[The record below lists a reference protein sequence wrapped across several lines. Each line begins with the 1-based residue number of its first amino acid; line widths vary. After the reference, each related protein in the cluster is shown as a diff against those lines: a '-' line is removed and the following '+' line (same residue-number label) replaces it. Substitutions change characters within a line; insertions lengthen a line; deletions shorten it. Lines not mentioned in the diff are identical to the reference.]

1 MPQTIKRGL
10 LRLLVASLCIALC
23 DSFGTSQDQHE
34 GFWMMLQ
41 TVQDIVAGKNLEQ
54 ATRAISPEA
63 TLVWGS
69 RMENLRSVVS
79 GEVATCS
86 LADTSYRGIA
96 VQGRTN
102 SSEDMGFIVLKT
114 VKADTTVVRYH
125 TVVFLKDSAGDY
137 KISTWHAGD
146 GRQ

>member
-1 MPQTIKRGL
+1 MSCAIKRSL
-10 LRLLVASLCIALC
+10 LHLLVGGLCVALC
-23 DSFGTSQDQHE
+23 GTNLTGQEQH
-34 GFWMMLQ
+34 GQFWKMIQ
-41 TVQDIVAGKNLEQ
+41 TVQDILTGKNLEQ

-114 VKADTTVVRYH
+114 VKSDTTVVRYH

-146 GRQ
+146 GRH

>member
-1 MPQTIKRGL
+1 MPPTIKRGL
-10 LRLLVASLCIALC
+10 LRLLVAGLCIALC
-23 DSFGTSQDQHE
+23 DSSVRSQDQHE
-34 GFWMMLQ
+34 GFWKMLQ
-41 TVQDIVAGKNLEQ
+41 TVQDILAGKNLEQ
-54 ATRAISPEA
+54 ATRTISPGA
-63 TLVWGS
+63 TLICGS
-69 RMENLRSVVS
+69 RMENLRSVVE
-79 GEVATCS
+79 GEAGTCA
-86 LADTSYRGIA
+86 LADSSFHGIA

-146 GRQ
+146 GRE